1 MWIQA
6 PLDASQID
14 LINRLQAGV
23 VPSPTYPLTCP
34 NAKDGQ
40 HAFAAGY
47 VGVLV
52 AQRRGLVC
60 PTCGYTQSWLP
71 ASVLACT
78 QREPLA
84 AAGNQRQR
92 MERARQRAIADFS
105 ALLRQGYL
113 SAQSMVESLQSASLP
128 VDDGHLAAAHAPDDP
143 TRVPAL
149 AALAA

>member
-40 HAFAAGY
+40 YAFAAGY

-52 AQRRGLVC
+52 AQRRRLEIG
-60 PTCGYTQSWLP
+60 
-71 ASVLACT
+71 
-78 QREPLA
+78 
-84 AAGNQRQR
+84 
-92 MERARQRAIADFS
+92 RAH
-105 ALLRQGYL
+105 
-113 SAQSMVESLQSASLP
+113 V
-128 VDDGHLAAAHAPDDP
+128 
-143 TRVPAL
+143 
-149 AALAA
+149 

>member
-1 MWIQA
+1 MVA
-6 PLDASQID
+6 TVTSRNKLFS
-14 LINRLQAGV
+14 LQETLGDG
-23 VPSPTYPLTCP
+23 
-34 NAKDGQ
+34 NAFPQ
-40 HAFAAGY
+40 N
-47 VGVLV
+47 
-52 AQRRGLVC
+52 
-60 PTCGYTQSWLP
+60 
-71 ASVLACT
+71 
-78 QREPLA
+78 A

-128 VDDGHLAAAHAPDDP
+128 VDDGHLAASHAPDDP